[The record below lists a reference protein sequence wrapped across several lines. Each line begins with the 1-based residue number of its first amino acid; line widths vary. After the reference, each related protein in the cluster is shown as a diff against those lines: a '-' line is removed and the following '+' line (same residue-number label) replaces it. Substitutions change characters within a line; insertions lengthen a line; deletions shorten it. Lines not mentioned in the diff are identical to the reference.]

1 MSYDFKN
8 VNVLVVE
15 CSPSMFQLIKSV
27 LNMLTVPPENIDD
40 AYEPEEAF
48 LKFRAVKHDIII
60 TDWLENPDNG
70 IKLTDMIRTR
80 QDSPNN
86 AVPIIMTAGT
96 GHWVR
101 VLTARDIGV
110 SDYVVKPF
118 SAKIMA
124 NRLTNIIE
132 DQRNFVISEN
142 FNGPDRRNRKHKDY
156 DGPERRN
163 TENFYI

>member
-15 CSPSMFQLIKSV
+15 CSTSMFQLIKSV
-27 LNMLTVPPENIDD
+27 LNMLTIPPENIDD
-40 AYEPEEAF
+40 SYDPEDAF
-48 LKFRAVKHDIII
+48 IKFRAMKHDLII

-70 IKLTDMIRTR
+70 IKLTEMIRTR

-86 AVPIIMTAGT
+86 AVPVIMTAGT
-96 GHWVR
+96 GHKNR
-101 VLTARDIGV
+101 VLKARDTGIT
-110 SDYVVKPF
+110 DYVVKPF

-124 NRLTNIIE
+124 DRLANVIE
-132 DQRNFVISEN
+132 DRRNFVISEN
-142 FNGPDRRNRKHKDY
+142 FNGPDRRNKKRDDY

-163 TENFYI
+163 TDNFYI